1 MNREN
6 KSTNNKR
13 TDLKTF
19 NEMSINKT
27 TITEIKHLATI
38 LSGVLHIVQL
48 MDMSLSKLQELV
60 MDRAAW
66 CAVVH
71 GVTKSWTRLS
81 N

>member
-1 MNREN
+1 MNRGN

-48 MDMSLSKLQELV
+48 MDMSLSKFQELV

-81 N
+81 D

>member
-48 MDMSLSKLQELV
+48 MDMSLSKFQELV

>member
-66 CAVVH
+66 RAAVH
-71 GVTKSWTRLS
+71 GVTKSRTRVS
-81 N
+81 D